1 MGNGVSLRRIKTK
14 IELENKNFFKKE
26 KNKINS
32 LVSNKKQAIF
42 GVHLTI
48 DGYMGDYK
56 LLNDMSIVFKLLNEL
71 PEKIGMHKMMPPYVV
86 FAPPLNEKD
95 SGGISGFVMIVESHI
110 SVHTFSGKRF
120 VSIDVYTCKNR
131 LPVQFVVNY
140 FKDAFKLQ
148 ETEVHE
154 IHRGKKFPE
163 KDLI

>member
-1 MGNGVSLRRIKTK
+1 MANGVSLKR
-14 IELENKNFFKKE
+14 KKE
-26 KNKINS
+26 SFELSKNLIRQKNNNQ
-32 LVSNKKQAIF
+32 LKPKKSGAIF

-86 FAPPLNEKD
+86 YSPPLSKKD
-95 SGGISGFVMIVESHI
+95 SGGYSGFVMIVESHI
-110 SVHTFSGKRF
+110 SIHTFPGKRF

-131 LPVQFVVNY
+131 LPVQFVVDY
-140 FKDAFKLQ
+140 FKDAFKLE

-154 IHRGKKFPE
+154 IRRGQKFPE
-163 KDLI
+163 NDLV